1 MKNSTKE
8 AKPPGPAAQLP
19 RPKAPRPWRLRLLC
33 TVFHFSKGHSEA
45 WSAFLY
51 VGNRAHLGVL
61 YLTRR
66 FIPGVRCLCHPVLI
80 KSPMRMIKKERP
92 RRKLVDK
99 KAARSAAFLSLRPA
113 VRLPSR
119 DGRVGGSETIDQYPS
134 SSKNHFL
141 KTHVFL
147 SSKFYVLYPT
157 CPLY

>member
-8 AKPPGPAAQLP
+8 AKPPGPGGLRPGQLRC
-19 RPKAPRPWRLRLLC
+19 RPGRLRLLC

-119 DGRVGGSETIDQYPS
+119 DGRVGGSEAMDQYP
-134 SSKNHFL
+134 
-141 KTHVFL
+141 
-147 SSKFYVLYPT
+147 YVLSPT